1 MSIGMNG
8 DKHTHTHAHITLFDN
23 GCNVNGNLHEQELV
37 WESIYGENWE
47 LPTFHSFSV
56 AFYGFGGPLV
66 LATDGFV

>member
-1 MSIGMNG
+1 
-8 DKHTHTHAHITLFDN
+8 
-23 GCNVNGNLHEQELV
+23 V

-66 LATDGFV
+66 LATDGLSENRVPKIHQNPLVTSGYWLILALPNFTSYF